1 MKRLIQYISKIR
13 LLKDSRLRCPN
24 LSRSKSLIRTRVQRS
39 ARKPVFLYLKVL
51 LVEVWIFRY
60 SMMGTPVR
68 KDLKG
73 LILNTSKERR
83 KRTTQLT
90 IPMKK
95 RIKVKK
101 KRKVRKLNKN
111 RRRVRCRYKRMPI
124 LSKTHLQSLAST

>member
-1 MKRLIQYISKIR
+1 
-13 LLKDSRLRCPN
+13 LLKDSRLKCPN
-24 LSRSKSLIRTRVQRS
+24 PSRSKSLIRTRVQRS
-39 ARKPVFLYLKVL
+39 ARKQDFLYLKV
-51 LVEVWIFRY
+51 VVVVWIFRY

-101 KRKVRKLNKN
+101 KRKVRRLNKN

>member
-1 MKRLIQYISKIR
+1 VKRLIQYISKIR

-39 ARKPVFLYLKVL
+39 ARKHDFLYLKVA
-51 LVEVWIFRY
+51 VVAWISRY
-60 SMMGTPVR
+60 SMMGTPAQ

-101 KRKVRKLNKN
+101 KRKVRRLNKN
-111 RRRVRCRYKRMPI
+111 KRRVRCRYRRMPI